1 MHIVVSKTT
10 KKGVNI
16 MKKNAIL
23 FVLIFFIIASQTT
36 YAVDGSRL
44 LTFFIFCS
52 GIGSS
57 IFGAYSQG
65 QANGIY
71 DEYLHTASQSEMDRL
86 INNYENKRQQSVIA
100 FRSGVGLTISA
111 IIISLVDSKNI
122 PRYEI
127 QTESSLF
134 GLENKKENGKL
145 INLKLPGYINLVF
158 YQKF

>member
-1 MHIVVSKTT
+1 
-10 KKGVNI
+10 
-16 MKKNAIL
+16 MKKIVALFIL
-23 FVLIFFIIASQTT
+23 AFLISTPQIT

-44 LTFFIFCS
+44 LTFIVFCS

-71 DEYLHTASQSEMDRL
+71 DEYLHSASQSEMDRL
-86 INNYENKRQQSVIA
+86 INDYESKRQQSVIA
-100 FRSGVGLTISA
+100 FRSGVGLTIGA
-111 IIISLVDSKNI
+111 IIISLFDTKNI
-122 PRYEI
+122 PKYEA

-134 GLENKKENGKL
+134 GFENKNEYGKL
-145 INLKLPGYINLVF
+145 VNLKSPGYVIL